1 MKPRMPPMIPNENN
15 TIKLKLLTQPNC
27 LLTEKKKD
35 KNANG
40 IELMLTM
47 ATNIFQNLGFI
58 KIFTKSCGI
67 VVLLSH
73 RSMVL
78 VASQRCFRFDVGK

>member
-27 LLTEKKKD
+27 LLPEKKKD

-40 IELMLTM
+40 MELMLTM
-47 ATNIFQNLGFI
+47 ATNIFQNLGFHKDFY
-58 KIFTKSCGI
+58 KILRDCSFA
-67 VVLLSH
+67 
-73 RSMVL
+73 
-78 VASQRCFRFDVGK
+78 VASVNGFSGEPKMFPL